1 MDTYNDVWEAV
12 LEYCKTKA
20 SSTGYKLWIA
30 DAEIKDFK
38 NNTFILCLSSPLKK
52 KIVMEQYGTLLK
64 EAFEN
69 VMGFEVW
76 VDNTA
81 MNPLTYMSIEDTNK
95 KEESTKGQ
103 DEA

>member
-52 KIVMEQYGTLLK
+52 KIVMEYLTK
-64 EAFEN
+64 RIRN
-69 VMGFEVW
+69 VIPASGQGHFFI
-76 VDNTA
+76 
-81 MNPLTYMSIEDTNK
+81 PLFR
-95 KEESTKGQ
+95 
-103 DEA
+103 AA

>member
-69 VMGFEVW
+69 VMGFDINISYEC
-76 VDNTA
+76 A
-81 MNPLTYMSIEDTNK
+81 QEFPAIFEDIKSEPEEK
-95 KEESTKGQ
+95 KR
-103 DEA
+103 